1 MNNFKLWKKTMM
13 WRRALIDWAVCLV
26 CSSLL
31 SNHNDNIST
40 RRSVLIIHHPFSL
53 KHPHDLFLPHLFL
66 FSFFFFTSFFD
77 IFHTFSLLPILPNH
91 VHPSAGGGAWSIR
104 INSGNSDVL
113 TDSKKIFAKKK
124 SERNLCKGFVP
135 QNHQHYWCRQE
146 PPQVFCTLQSKRDH
160 QI

>member
-1 MNNFKLWKKTMM
+1 MTEG
-13 WRRALIDWAVCLV
+13 IDWAVCLV

-31 SNHNDNIST
+31 SNQNDNIST
-40 RRSVLIIHHPFSL
+40 RRSVLIIYHPFSL

-77 IFHTFSLLPILPNH
+77 IFHTFFLLPILPNY

-113 TDSKKIFAKKK
+113 TGSKKIFANKNRRETFVKDLFLRTINAIGVA
-124 SERNLCKGFVP
+124 RNHLKFSVLCKAKEIIRY
-135 QNHQHYWCRQE
+135 NIE
-146 PPQVFCTLQSKRDH
+146 
-160 QI
+160 

>member
-1 MNNFKLWKKTMM
+1 M
-13 WRRALIDWAVCLV
+13 
-26 CSSLL
+26 
-31 SNHNDNIST
+31 
-40 RRSVLIIHHPFSL
+40 
-53 KHPHDLFLPHLFL
+53 FL
-66 FSFFFFTSFFD
+66 FSFFFFPSFFD
-77 IFHTFSLLPILPNH
+77 IFHTFSLLPILPNY

-160 QI
+160 QISTLLRAFIVGNIIFNILVHYESLQKMLSS